1 MSQVSKVKLDKE
13 LEHELYKQFW
23 YSLAKINNSAKSSDF
38 FSDMLTDTEK
48 LMLAKRFAAAIL
60 IIRGKS
66 PTEIRSAIRLAYSTI
81 GSISSWVKNAK
92 PATKNILE
100 GLSKEKNLDSVFDK
114 IDEIL
119 EAIPPRRHSD
129 WEKEYKERRAE
140 SKKRSARKDLR

>member
-13 LEHELYKQFW
+13 LESELYKQFW
-23 YSLAKINNSAKSSDF
+23 YSLGKINNSQKSADF
-38 FSDMLTDTEK
+38 FSDILTDTER

-66 PTEIRSAIRLAYSTI
+66 PTEIRSTIRLAYSTI
-81 GSISSWVKNAK
+81 GSISSWIKNAK

-100 GLSKEKNLDSVFDK
+100 SLSKEKNLDSIFDK

-119 EAIPPRRHSD
+119 EVIPPRRHSD
-129 WEKEYKERRAE
+129 WKEEYTKRNVERN
-140 SKKRSARKDLR
+140 KRFARKDLR